1 MLQAAFREV
10 HRSGFQSA
18 GIDTI
23 LAATNVTKGAL
34 YYHFDSKE
42 ALGYAIV
49 DEIIAKLVRDRWLR
63 PLLSDGQPIDILI
76 GIVRRIP
83 DRPEDI
89 RAGCPLLNLAQEMS
103 PLDEQF
109 RKRLERLF
117 LAWQEGVATLLRKGQ
132 SQGTVRRDLN
142 PDEAASFLVAM
153 VEGYASL
160 AKNAQDAKVWEVGMR
175 NIVGWLRSLR
185 TPRQS
190 RRGGGR
196 RMSKKHVVRPRQRL
210 QLEEKTMNR
219 KRWAM
224 IACLS
229 FALFVGLMGMKQGQ
243 AQAPKTAYPNM
254 ATTRSVPHGR
264 PKCRD

>member
-1 MLQAAFREV
+1 MNRKNQSNPFQLTFQPVTYILVGMSAGQEQKRRLRDPERTRERLLQAAFREV
-10 HRSGFQSA
+10 RRTGFQST

-34 YYHFDSKE
+34 YHHFDSKE

-49 DEIIAKLVRDRWLR
+49 DEIIAKLVHDRWLR
-63 PLLSDGQPIDILI
+63 PLLGDGHPIDILI
-76 GIVRRIP
+76 GIVRRLP
-83 DRPEDI
+83 TRPADVRES
-89 RAGCPLLNLAQEMS
+89 CPLLNLAQEMS

-132 SQGTVRRDLN
+132 SQGTVRCDLN
-142 PDEAASFLVAM
+142 PEETASFLVAM

-160 AKNAQDAKVWEVGMR
+160 SKNAQDPKVWNVGIR

-185 TPRQS
+185 SPRRS

-196 RMSKKHVVRPRQRL
+196 TSRAHLVRQRQRFRL
-210 QLEEKTMNR
+210 RRER
-219 KRWAM
+219 
-224 IACLS
+224 
-229 FALFVGLMGMKQGQ
+229 
-243 AQAPKTAYPNM
+243 
-254 ATTRSVPHGR
+254 
-264 PKCRD
+264 

>member
-1 MLQAAFREV
+1 LTFQWLTYKLVGMLPGHKTKRRFRDPERTRERLLQAAFREV
-10 HRSGFQSA
+10 QRSGFQSA

-34 YYHFDSKE
+34 YHHFESKE

-49 DEIIAKLVRDRWLR
+49 EEIVTKLVRDNWLR

-83 DRPEDI
+83 DRPQDI

-109 RKRLERLF
+109 RKRLRRIF

-142 PDEAASFLVAM
+142 PYEAASFLVAM
-153 VEGYASL
+153 VEGYVSL
-160 AKNAQDAKVWEVGMR
+160 AKNAQDTKVWEVGKR
-175 NIVGWLRSLR
+175 NIVGWLKTLR
-185 TPRQS
+185 APRHS
-190 RRGGGR
+190 RGGGR
-196 RMSKKHVVRPRQRL
+196 RMLKKHVLRQRRRL
-210 QLEEKTMNR
+210 
-219 KRWAM
+219 
-224 IACLS
+224 
-229 FALFVGLMGMKQGQ
+229 
-243 AQAPKTAYPNM
+243 
-254 ATTRSVPHGR
+254 
-264 PKCRD
+264 

>member
-1 MLQAAFREV
+1 MLIAQESKRRVRDPERTRERLLQAAFQEV

-18 GIDTI
+18 SIDAI

-49 DEIIAKLVRDRWLR
+49 DEIIAELIRDRWLH

-83 DRPEDI
+83 ARPADVRES
-89 RAGCPLLNLAQEMS
+89 CPLLNLSQEMS

-109 RKRLERLF
+109 RKRLEKLF
-117 LAWQEGVATLLRKGQ
+117 LAWQQGIAALLRKGQ
-132 SQGTVRRDLN
+132 SQGTVRRDLK

-153 VEGYASL
+153 VEGHAIL
-160 AKNAQDAKVWEVGMR
+160 AKNAQDTKVWEVGIR
-175 NIVGWLRSLR
+175 NIVGWLKSLR

-190 RRGGGR
+190 RRGGP
-196 RMSKKHVVRPRQRL
+196 RMSKKHVVRQRQ
-210 QLEEKTMNR
+210 
-219 KRWAM
+219 
-224 IACLS
+224 
-229 FALFVGLMGMKQGQ
+229 
-243 AQAPKTAYPNM
+243 
-254 ATTRSVPHGR
+254 
-264 PKCRD
+264 